1 MIKMQST
8 WTWNLSPI
16 TNTSKIHLHVALKT
30 NWKLAKS
37 PIQPRLKERSTQD
50 WVGREEKQSGQDLW
64 LRQGTQ
70 KKREII
76 GVEILPGE

>member
-1 MIKMQST
+1 M
-8 WTWNLSPI
+8 
-16 TNTSKIHLHVALKT
+16 ALKT

-64 LRQGTQ
+64 PRQGTQ

-76 GVEILPGE
+76 GVEILPWAQMVQATYYRHES